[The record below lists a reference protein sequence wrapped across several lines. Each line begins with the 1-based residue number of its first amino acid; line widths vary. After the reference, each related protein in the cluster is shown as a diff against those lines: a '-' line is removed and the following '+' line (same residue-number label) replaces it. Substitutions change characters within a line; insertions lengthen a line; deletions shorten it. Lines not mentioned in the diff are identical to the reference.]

1 MPIYIYTKDKNMLNE
16 MLEKDVRFRN
26 VERKAARVIEAAT
39 GAKFDM
45 KEEEETVDMCQ
56 ALKEMVADANRE
68 GVQKGIEQGS
78 ERIARRMLQKGQD
91 SVAYIAEMTGLS
103 EEQVMALKM
112 DL

>member
-1 MPIYIYTKDKNMLNE
+1 MLNE

-56 ALKEMVADANRE
+56 ALKEIVEDATRE
-68 GVQKGIEQGS
+68 RMQI
-78 ERIARRMLQKGQD
+78 IARRMLQKGQD